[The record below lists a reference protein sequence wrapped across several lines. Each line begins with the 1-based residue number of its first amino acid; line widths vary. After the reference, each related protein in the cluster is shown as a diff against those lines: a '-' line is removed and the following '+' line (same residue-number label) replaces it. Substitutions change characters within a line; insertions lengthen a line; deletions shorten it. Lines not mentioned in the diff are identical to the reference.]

1 VPLLAEIASTIA
13 PLLVIAGIGYGWGR
27 SGRAFDTAMIGALVV
42 NFGVPCLIFSTLT
55 RLDISARTFGLVAG
69 LFALGTVINILLAAP
84 ALKAMGLDLKVYLPS
99 SVFAN
104 SGNMGLPLCLFAFG
118 DDGLVLAIGAF
129 VIVSTGGVTFGIAL
143 SSGRFSFGDLLRIP
157 HLWVVAATFAFV
169 LSDVEP
175 PGWLAN
181 TTRIVGGMSIPL
193 MLLALGVS
201 ISRLKVISLGRS
213 FNLALLRLGL
223 GFLIGWGLAAAFGL
237 EGAAR
242 GVLILQF
249 SMPPAVMNYIIAARY
264 ERDPGEVAGCIV
276 VGTLLS
282 FVTLPLL
289 LAVVLAG

>member
-1 VPLLAEIASTIA
+1 MPLVAEIASTIA

-27 SGRAFDTAMIGALVV
+27 SGRDFDTAIIGALVV

-55 RLDISARTFGLVAG
+55 RLDVSPQTFGVITG
-69 LFALGTVINILLAAP
+69 VFALGTVINIFLAARV
-84 ALKAMGLDLKVYLPS
+84 LKLMRLDPRVYLPA

-118 DDGLVLAIGAF
+118 NEGLVLAIGAF
-129 VIVSTGGVTFGIAL
+129 VVASMGGVTFGIAL
-143 SSGRFSFGDLLRIP
+143 SSGRFSVGDVIKMP
-157 HLWVVAATFAFV
+157 HLWVIAAALGFV
-169 LSDVEP
+169 LSDAEP
-175 PGWLAN
+175 PLWLAN
-181 TTRIVGGMSIPL
+181 TTRIIGDMSIPL

-201 ISRLKVISLGRS
+201 ISRLKVLSLGRS
-213 FNLALLRLGL
+213 LKLAFLRLGL
-223 GFLIGWGLAAAFGL
+223 GFLIGLTLATAFGL

-264 ERDPGEVAGCIV
+264 ERSPDEVAGYIV

-282 FVTLPLL
+282 FLTLPLL
-289 LAVVLAG
+289 MLVVLAG